1 MLKNYFHNSKLTN
14 ENKDKEKLPQ
24 TNKNDLRKAVDINI
38 LLNKVK
44 IKEKSEAKRK
54 IFFYSFVTLTVGLF
68 GTFISIIK

>member
-54 IFFYSFVTLTVGLF
+54 IFFYSFVTLIVGLF

>member
-1 MLKNYFHNSKLTN
+1 MLKNYFHNSKLLN
-14 ENKDKEKLPQ
+14 ENKDKKKSLQ
-24 TNKNDLRKAVDINI
+24 TNKNDIRKAVDINI

-44 IKEKSEAKRK
+44 IKKKSEAKRK

>member
-1 MLKNYFHNSKLTN
+1 MLKNYFHNSKLLN
-14 ENKDKEKLPQ
+14 ENKDKKKSLQ
-24 TNKNDLRKAVDINI
+24 TNKNDIRKAVDINI

-54 IFFYSFVTLTVGLF
+54 IFFYSFVTLIVGLF